1 MEACGDCPPGPLGW
15 ARSAFLY
22 AGPVREALIRLKFGS
37 LRSVSEA
44 LAPWMLEALARAPP
58 PGLAPRGLAPDPPIL
73 TWVPLGPSRLRAR
86 GYDQARALARALA
99 ELGGWSLRALL
110 VRVVDTPPQARRGGA
125 ERRRALAGAFRAAP
139 GRSVPARVVLVDD
152 VLTSG
157 ATAAACAR
165 ALLAAGARE
174 VGVVTA
180 ARALGGGVPPRCYT
194 AAGLRPGSVVA
205 RERRSR

>member
-1 MEACGDCPPGPLGW
+1 GPP
-15 ARSAFLY
+15 
-22 AGPVREALIRLKFGS
+22 V
-37 LRSVSEA
+37 
-44 LAPWMLEALARAPP
+44 
-58 PGLAPRGLAPDPPIL
+58 L

-86 GYDQARALARALA
+86 GYDQARALAVALS
-99 ELGGWSLRALL
+99 ELSGWPLRRLL
-110 VRVVDTPPQARRGGA
+110 VRAVDTPPQARRGGA
-125 ERRRALAGAFRAAP
+125 ERRRALPGAFRAARESCP
-139 GRSVPARVVLVDD
+139 PARVVLVDD

-180 ARALGGGVPPRCYT
+180 ARALGSGVPARCYT
-194 AAGLRPGSVVA
+194 APGLRPGSVVA

>member
-1 MEACGDCPPGPLGW
+1 MEACSDCPPGPLGW
-15 ARSAFLY
+15 ARAGFLY
-22 AGPVREALIRLKFGS
+22 AGPVREALMGLKFRS
-37 LRSVSEA
+37 LRSVGEA
-44 LAPWMLEALARAPP
+44 LAPWMLDALARAPP
-58 PGLAPRGLAPDPPIL
+58 PGLTPLGASPHPPVL
-73 TWVPLGPSRLRAR
+73 TWVPLGRSRLRAR
-86 GYDQARALARALA
+86 GYDQARALARSLSQ
-99 ELGGWSLRALL
+99 LTGWPLRPLL

-139 GRSVPARVVLVDD
+139 GPVPARVVLVDD

-180 ARALGGGVPPRCYT
+180 ARALGGGVPSRCYT